1 MSTSRWRALSVTLI
15 AVGAVA
21 CLLEATFARS
31 RAPGAALSGLY
42 TLVML
47 LALGSMITSL
57 VRMRPW
63 ARPAWVALT
72 TVLSLSF
79 VGVSYRQF
87 VQGGVRSIDLSS
99 PTPVD
104 ALYAAIYGVI
114 LISLVYMI
122 RRVKRRAEPMWFLDA
137 AIAFVGVAAVGSQ
150 IVLVT
155 MHDRNG
161 ADWAFWLQVFYLAV
175 NAGLVAL
182 AIRLW
187 LATNRVTNRALRI
200 GLAAL
205 ILFVINDLV
214 STALIVNRAE
224 TGVRD
229 GIYIGINLLAI
240 SMIAASI
247 CDPTSVNAPAATPH
261 ESRLST
267 LRTVVPTVLVVVL
280 VGLIV
285 VSWPGLPSSGWVVR
299 TASAAT
305 LTLLLAARS
314 AALVGAY
321 RQTLRR
327 EEVLRVSGV
336 AINHADSDEEISR
349 QFERGLARLLPDD
362 RPTFKWQ
369 PTFEF
374 EDPGSGP
381 PRAEAGAGP
390 RADRSDAGPSAD
402 AGAPQQGADPE
413 AGPSADAEA
422 ARQGADPG
430 GNVEYLAV
438 EQAGDETLT
447 VALST
452 PLMLDPLDW
461 TAVESLADVAAAARL
476 REHLRTE
483 RESAAEIARAS
494 MLMAGSQDMVVL
506 LDADGRIKMAAGA
519 VELLTSHSADH
530 WHRRGLDELFA
541 DAALVESLV
550 NHPLPGRARVQAQ
563 ISGRDVQVEVTVERS
578 ADGEVSVA
586 LHDVTE
592 RVRLADEL
600 EYSASHDALTG
611 LPNRTNLA
619 ALLADAEH
627 AWRHR
632 GERFGVAFIDIDDF
646 KMVNDSL
653 GHPFGDRLLIG
664 LGERF
669 ARAAGSRG
677 TVVRLGGDE
686 FAVVMRPTD
695 PESAMAVAQ
704 SLLDSLRTPVIVD
717 GVEIIVRASCGV
729 AVVDGEQNTGDLLLQ
744 AADLALYDA
753 RERGK
758 GGIGVYQAQLKE
770 MAMRRLAE
778 ATAVTEAAR
787 SQQFRFDFQP
797 VIDVPRD
804 HVVAV
809 EALMRWDAGGAYAT
823 PDAFIPVAE
832 SLGELTRIMTTLL
845 PSALAQVAAM
855 RKVQPD
861 LKVAFNMHAAAMVDD
876 DFGRWLAQAV
886 EDAGLPISAIII
898 EVSERSLMPAQAS
911 GHLRRLRDAGM
922 AVWIDDFGTG
932 WSNLSYLEQLPVTG
946 VKLARE
952 LVFDREGN
960 AKHDLVRAVVSLSD
974 AMGFTVVAEGV
985 ETTEQGQSLTELGV
999 DLVQGYL
1006 LARPMPR
1013 DDIVDWLGQRVG

>member
-1 MSTSRWRALSVTLI
+1 MSTSRWRAHSVALI
-15 AVGAVA
+15 AVGVVA
-21 CLLEATFARS
+21 CLIESLFARS
-31 RAPGAALSGLY
+31 RAPGAGLSGLY

-47 LALGSMITSL
+47 LTLGSMVVSL
-57 VRMRPW
+57 VKLRPW
-63 ARPAWVALT
+63 ARPAWTALT
-72 TVLSLSF
+72 VVLSLSF
-79 VGVSYRQF
+79 IGVSYRQF

-104 ALYAAIYGVI
+104 ALYAAIYAVT
-114 LISLVYMI
+114 LISLIYMI
-122 RRVKRRAEPMWFLDA
+122 RRVRRRAEPMWFLDA
-137 AIAFVGVAAVGSQ
+137 AITFVGVAAVGSQ
-150 IVLVT
+150 IILVT
-155 MHDRNG
+155 MHARDG
-161 ADWAFWLQVFYLAV
+161 ADWAFWLQAFYLAV

-182 AIRLW
+182 AVRLW
-187 LATNRVTNRALRI
+187 LATSREANRGLRI
-200 GLAAL
+200 GLTAL
-205 ILFVINDLV
+205 VIFVLNDVV
-214 STALIVNRAE
+214 STAMIVNRVE

-229 GIYIGINLLAI
+229 GLYIGINLLAI
-240 SMIAASI
+240 AMIAASI
-247 CDPTSVNAPAATPH
+247 CDPTSVNPPAATPH

-305 LTLLLAARS
+305 LALLLAARS

-327 EEVLRVSGV
+327 EEVLRVSAV
-336 AINHADSDEEISR
+336 AVNHAESDEDIDRE
-349 QFERGLARLLPDD
+349 FKRGLARLLPEDS
-362 RPTFKWQ
+362 PTFNW
-369 PTFEF
+369 
-374 EDPGSGP
+374 GL
-381 PRAEAGAGP
+381 
-390 RADRSDAGPSAD
+390 
-402 AGAPQQGADPE
+402 APQPGLPPAAAAAP
-413 AGPSADAEA
+413 APASAPASTAAPTPASATVGPATVGPA
-422 ARQGADPG
+422 ARTSDSG
-430 GNVEYLAV
+430 GSVHYLAV
-438 EQAGDETLT
+438 ERAGDETLT

-461 TAVESLADVAAAARL
+461 TAVESLADVAVAARL

-506 LDADGRIKMAAGA
+506 LDPDGRIRMAAGA

-530 WHRRGLDELFA
+530 WHRRSLAELFA
-541 DAALVESLV
+541 DASIIEALVRQPTLRRE
-550 NHPLPGRARVQAQ
+550 RVQAQ
-563 ISGRDVQVEVTVERS
+563 IIGRDVQVEVTVGRS
-578 ADGEVSVA
+578 DQGEVSVA

-592 RVRLADEL
+592 RVRLAEEL
-600 EYSASHDALTG
+600 EYSATHDSLTG

-619 ALLADAEH
+619 ALLASAERS
-627 AWRHR
+627 WRER

-653 GHPFGDRLLIG
+653 GHPFGDQLLIG

-669 ARAAGSRG
+669 GMAAGERG

-686 FAVVMRPTD
+686 FAVVMRRTD
-695 PESAMAVAQ
+695 PDAAMAVAQ
-704 SLLDSLRTPVIVD
+704 SLLDSLRTPVVVE

-729 AVVDGEQNTGDLLLQ
+729 AVVDSEQDTGDLLLQ

-758 GGIGVYQAQLKE
+758 GGIAPYQAHLKE
-770 MAMRRLAE
+770 AAMRKLAE

-804 HVVAV
+804 RVVAV
-809 EALMRWDAGGAYAT
+809 EALMRWDTGGDYAT

-845 PSALAQVAAM
+845 PNALAQVAAM
-855 RKVQPD
+855 RAVQPD

-876 DFGRWLAQAV
+876 DFEGWLAQAV
-886 EDAGLPISAIII
+886 ADAELPSSAIII

-911 GHLRRLRDAGM
+911 GHLTRLRDAGM

-952 LVFDREGN
+952 LVFDGQGH
-960 AKHDLVRAVVSLSD
+960 AKRDLVRAVVSLSD

-985 ETTEQGQSLTELGV
+985 ETTEQAQSLTELGV

-1013 DDIVDWLGQRVG
+1013 NELVTWLGNRAS

>member
-1 MSTSRWRALSVTLI
+1 MSTSRWRALSVSLI
-15 AVGAVA
+15 VVGVVA
-21 CLLEATFARS
+21 CLIESLLGRS

-47 LALGSMITSL
+47 LTLGSMILSL

-72 TVLSLSF
+72 VVLSLSF
-79 VGVSYRQF
+79 AGVSYRQF
-87 VQGGVRSIDLSS
+87 VLGGVRSIDLSS

-104 ALYAAIYGVI
+104 ALYAAIYGVT

-137 AIAFVGVAAVGSQ
+137 AITFVGVAAVGSQ
-150 IVLVT
+150 IILVT
-155 MHDRNG
+155 MYARNG
-161 ADWAFWLQVFYLAV
+161 ADWAFWLQTFYLLV
-175 NAGLVAL
+175 NAGLIAL

-187 LATNRVTNRALRI
+187 LATSRVANRGLRI

-205 ILFVINDLV
+205 VIFVLNDVV
-214 STALIVNRAE
+214 STAMIINRVE

-240 SMIAASI
+240 AMIAASI

-280 VGLIV
+280 VGVIV
-285 VSWPGLPSSGWVVR
+285 VSWPGLPTSGWVVR

-336 AINHADSDEEISR
+336 AINHAESDEEIDQ
-349 QFERGLARLLPDD
+349 QFARGLARLLPED
-362 RPTFKWQ
+362 RPTFSWR
-369 PTFEF
+369 PAASVPAP
-374 EDPGSGP
+374 DPGARP
-381 PRAEAGAGP
+381 A
-390 RADRSDAGPSAD
+390 PSAL
-402 AGAPQQGADPE
+402 AP
-413 AGPSADAEA
+413 
-422 ARQGADPG
+422 DPG
-430 GNVEYLAV
+430 AAPEGDVPVPVPVGNVEYLAV
-438 EQAGDETLT
+438 ERAGEETLT

-476 REHLRTE
+476 REHLRAE

-506 LDADGRIKMAAGA
+506 LDPDGRIKMAAGA
-519 VELLTSHSADH
+519 VGLLTSHSADH

-541 DAALVESLV
+541 DSAIVESLV
-550 NHPLPGRARVQAQ
+550 RQSSPGRARVQAE
-563 ISGRDVQVEVTVERS
+563 IVGREVKVEVTVERS

-611 LPNRTNLA
+611 LPNRANLA
-619 ALLADAEH
+619 ALLADAELS
-627 AWRHR
+627 WRQR

-653 GHPFGDRLLIG
+653 GHPFGDQLLIG

-669 ARAAGSRG
+669 AMAAGQRG

-686 FAVVMRPTD
+686 FAVVMRPTN
-695 PESAMAVAQ
+695 PEDAMTVAQ
-704 SLLDSLRTPVIVD
+704 SLLDSLRTPVVVE
-717 GVEIIVRASCGV
+717 GVEIVVRASCGV
-729 AVVDGEQNTGDLLLQ
+729 AVVDVEQSTGDLLLQ
-744 AADLALYDA
+744 AADLALYNA

-758 GGIGVYQAQLKE
+758 GGIALYQAELKE
-770 MAMRRLAE
+770 VAVRRLAE

-787 SQQFRFDFQP
+787 NQQFRFDFQP
-797 VIDVPRD
+797 VIDVPRN

-855 RKVQPD
+855 REVQAD
-861 LKVAFNMHAAAMVDD
+861 LKVAFNMHAAAMVDG
-876 DFGRWLAQAV
+876 DFEGWLTQAV
-886 EDAGLPISAIII
+886 AAAGLPNSAIII

-911 GHLRRLRDAGM
+911 GHLTRLRDAGM

-952 LVFDREGN
+952 LVFDRDGN
-960 AKHDLVRAVVSLSD
+960 AKRDLVRAVVSLSD

-1013 DDIVDWLGQRVG
+1013 DELVSWLGQRVG

>member
-1 MSTSRWRALSVTLI
+1 MSTSRWRALSVSLI
-15 AVGAVA
+15 VVGVVA
-21 CLLEATFARS
+21 CLIESLLGRS

-47 LALGSMITSL
+47 LTLGSMILSL

-72 TVLSLSF
+72 VVLSLSF
-79 VGVSYRQF
+79 AGVSYRQF
-87 VQGGVRSIDLSS
+87 VLGGVRSIDLSS

-104 ALYAAIYGVI
+104 ALYAAIYGVT

-137 AIAFVGVAAVGSQ
+137 AITFVGVAAVGSQ
-150 IVLVT
+150 IILVT
-155 MHDRNG
+155 MYARNG
-161 ADWAFWLQVFYLAV
+161 ADWAFWLQTFYLLV
-175 NAGLVAL
+175 NAGLIAL

-187 LATNRVTNRALRI
+187 LATSRVANRGLRI

-205 ILFVINDLV
+205 VIFVLNDVV
-214 STALIVNRAE
+214 STAMIINRVE

-240 SMIAASI
+240 AMIAASI

-280 VGLIV
+280 VGVIV
-285 VSWPGLPSSGWVVR
+285 VSWPGLPTSGWVVR

-336 AINHADSDEEISR
+336 AINHAESDEEIDQ
-349 QFERGLARLLPDD
+349 QFARGLARLLPED
-362 RPTFKWQ
+362 RPTFSWR
-369 PTFEF
+369 PAASVPAP
-374 EDPGSGP
+374 DPGARP
-381 PRAEAGAGP
+381 A
-390 RADRSDAGPSAD
+390 PSAL
-402 AGAPQQGADPE
+402 AP
-413 AGPSADAEA
+413 
-422 ARQGADPG
+422 DPG
-430 GNVEYLAV
+430 AAPEGDVPVPVPVGNVEYLAV
-438 EQAGDETLT
+438 ERAGEETLT

-476 REHLRTE
+476 REHLRAE

-506 LDADGRIKMAAGA
+506 LDPDGRIKMAAGA
-519 VELLTSHSADH
+519 VGLLTSHSADH

-541 DAALVESLV
+541 DSAIVESLV
-550 NHPLPGRARVQAQ
+550 RQSSPGRARVQAE
-563 ISGRDVQVEVTVERS
+563 IVGREVKVEVTVERS

-611 LPNRTNLA
+611 LPNRANLA
-619 ALLADAEH
+619 ALLADAELS
-627 AWRHR
+627 WRQR

-653 GHPFGDRLLIG
+653 GHPFGDQLLIG

-669 ARAAGSRG
+669 AMAAGQRG

-695 PESAMAVAQ
+695 PEDAMTVAQ
-704 SLLDSLRTPVIVD
+704 SLLDSLRTPVVVE
-717 GVEIIVRASCGV
+717 GVEIVVRASCGV
-729 AVVDGEQNTGDLLLQ
+729 AVVDVEQSTGDLLLQ

-758 GGIGVYQAQLKE
+758 GGIALYQAELKE
-770 MAMRRLAE
+770 VAVRRLAE

-797 VIDVPRD
+797 VIDVPRN

-855 RKVQPD
+855 REVQAD
-861 LKVAFNMHAAAMVDD
+861 LKVAFNMHAAAMVDA
-876 DFGRWLAQAV
+876 DFEGWLAQAV
-886 EDAGLPISAIII
+886 ADAGLPNSAIII

-911 GHLRRLRDAGM
+911 GHLTRLRDAGM

-932 WSNLSYLEQLPVTG
+932 WSNLSYLERLPVTG

-960 AKHDLVRAVVSLSD
+960 AKRDLVRAVVSLSD

-985 ETTEQGQSLTELGV
+985 ETTAQGQSLTELGV

-1013 DDIVDWLGQRVG
+1013 DELVSWLGQRVS